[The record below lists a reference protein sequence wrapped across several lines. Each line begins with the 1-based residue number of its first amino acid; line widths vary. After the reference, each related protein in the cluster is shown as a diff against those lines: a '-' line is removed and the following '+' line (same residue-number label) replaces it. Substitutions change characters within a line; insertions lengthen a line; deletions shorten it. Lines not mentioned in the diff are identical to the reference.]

1 MGLRTSERGDVRDE
15 FGFRKRSKAGGG
27 GKDAGGR
34 NGRGR
39 GWKRDGKIGGGA
51 EVGKVR
57 HVLRMTS
64 NDDDDVDDDGMIEDW
79 DLKLVKKKGRGGRLK
94 LYQG

>member
-1 MGLRTSERGDVRDE
+1 
-15 FGFRKRSKAGGG
+15 
-27 GKDAGGR
+27 
-34 NGRGR
+34 
-39 GWKRDGKIGGGA
+39 
-51 EVGKVR
+51 
-57 HVLRMTS
+57 MTS